1 VIKVRTNLLKTDT
14 EDVVLE
20 VTETRNGPIAV
31 EDGLKKFA
39 LRWTALDPAN
49 REFEAF
55 YYLNRAKDWT
65 EFTKALASYVGA
77 TQNFVYADVKGH
89 IGWHAAGRIPI
100 RRTGY
105 GELPYDG
112 STNDGEWTGYIP
124 FNDLPQ
130 LFDPPSGFI
139 VTANQRAVGT
149 SYKYPQYTRDYA
161 APWRARRIYE
171 LLEKDKKVT
180 MDRVTQI
187 QLDVFNRP
195 VKTFAAEIVLKN
207 AADAATITLL
217 DKWDGFMV
225 PDSRA
230 ALLANETRACV
241 GSKVA
246 ADNPGVTTNM
256 AVARI
261 VDAGYLNRLPNTW
274 LPRAYADYGALIRA
288 CFDQVT
294 TVDMPKKFG
303 TDREKWV
310 WGLVSK
316 ANFRH
321 PLAAAPL
328 IGAQFATPNIPI
340 AASRETPN
348 VGSFVSMRHI
358 AAPGNWDA
366 TRQVIPLGQ
375 SGDPR
380 SPFFRDQFE
389 AWRTGSPAIFPFSAK
404 AVEAAAKSTVTM
416 TPVK

>member
-1 VIKVRTNLLKTDT
+1 VGDPSEGTGSNNWVISGDRTADGKPLLANDPHLDATAPGIWYLSHLSSPGQRVSGVTIPGVPGIILGHNEYIAWGATNVGPDVQDLYSETFNTEGKYLTPDGATAPVIRKEVIKVRTNLLKTDT

-20 VTETRNGPIAV
+20 VTETRNGPIVV
-31 EDGLKKFA
+31 EDGGKRFA

-171 LLEKDKKVT
+171 LLENDKKVT

-187 QLDVFNRP
+187 EHQ
-195 VKTFAAEIVLKN
+195 FAAHVHEPSGRRFRRMKIDLIGILRGDNIHDRVQVVEMGPGGFVCERAPYIARGEQVEIVI
-207 AADAATITLL
+207 DI
-217 DKWDGFMV
+217 GE
-225 PDSRA
+225 DSYRFRA
-230 ALLANETRACV
+230 QGA
-241 GSKVA
+241 
-246 ADNPGVTTNM
+246 
-256 AVARI
+256 
-261 VDAGYLNRLPNTW
+261 W
-274 LPRAYADYGALIRA
+274 LR
-288 CFDQVT
+288 
-294 TVDMPKKFG
+294 
-303 TDREKWV
+303 DRGE
-310 WGLVSK
+310 
-316 ANFRH
+316 
-321 PLAAAPL
+321 
-328 IGAQFATPNIPI
+328 
-340 AASRETPN
+340 
-348 VGSFVSMRHI
+348 
-358 AAPGNWDA
+358 D
-366 TRQVIPLGQ
+366 
-375 SGDPR
+375 
-380 SPFFRDQFE
+380 
-389 AWRTGSPAIFPFSAK
+389 
-404 AVEAAAKSTVTM
+404 
-416 TPVK
+416 